1 MKILFTGMAS
11 GHTNADVHSTNLGFF
26 GVLGNAIA
34 DSFGHEIE
42 WRSPSVLWTAEDLK
56 KYDQIFVGVV
66 PPTSLGANKVYGAL
80 HVINLLAS
88 DPRLT
93 LVLDNPQLWQFKTSF
108 AAVARDPKTLVSKFY
123 AKRSEYNM
131 VKDNEALLSSFAT
144 LSDRMASGRWAKT
157 IYPSLPWKTT
167 EEVASIIGIHDIT
180 SLIPVNLDSH
190 IMSSEES
197 AATMRGSTW
206 LLDSPSTS
214 WSRSVVRTIHREVD
228 VMRSTKKET
237 DLDILEKMKY
247 SLGSMISP
255 QDRGVGTWWSYRYIQ
270 SLNSGTPV
278 VTNWRET
285 IELSDSWGFLA
296 YQIEEMSDSRR
307 AELARHQR
315 DSYLKA
321 IPSKKESISQL
332 GDLLIKKEEVTNA

>member
-26 GVLGNAIA
+26 GVLNNVIS
-34 DSFGHEIE
+34 DSLGHEIE
-42 WRSPSVLWTAEDLK
+42 WRSPSVLWTEEDLK
-56 KYDQIFVGVV
+56 KYDQIFVGIV

-80 HVINLLAS
+80 HLINLLAK

-108 AAVARDPKTLVSKFY
+108 ASVARDPKTLVSKFY
-123 AKRSEYNM
+123 AKRSEYNL
-131 VKDNEALLSSFAT
+131 VKDNEALLSSFAAIA
-144 LSDRMASGRWAKT
+144 DRMASGRWAKT
-157 IYPSLPWKTT
+157 IYPALPWKSTD
-167 EEVASIIGIHDIT
+167 EIASALGIHDVD

-190 IMSSEES
+190 LLTDSTSTPVS
-197 AATMRGSTW
+197 RGSTW
-206 LLDSPSTS
+206 LLDNPATS
-214 WSRSVVRTIHREVD
+214 WSRGVIRIIHRDVD
-228 VMRSTKKET
+228 AMRSTKKET
-237 DLDILEKMKY
+237 DMDILEKMKS

-307 AELARHQR
+307 EEVARHQR
-315 DSYLKA
+315 SSYLRSV
-321 IPSKKESISQL
+321 PDKKESISHL
-332 GDLLIKKEEVTNA
+332 EELLNKKEEVTNA